1 MNNEI
6 NEIRTRYERRS
17 LKAQSEKKDRNWPFS
32 YFVQSER
39 EFIYAKIIRNL
50 FNSCNDIKI
59 IEIGAGN
66 GSNLLFFH
74 RLGIPFPNIYANEL
88 LENRGVIL
96 KKNLPTPNIYIGNA
110 CELKYNE
117 EFDIVFQSTVFTSIL
132 DYEFKKKLAD
142 RMWEMVKSTGI
153 ILWYDF
159 KYNNPNNRDVK
170 GIDKKEIKMLFPL
183 AKDIEFYNVTLA
195 PPIGRRIGK
204 LYNILNFFLPFLRTH
219 LIAVIKK

>member
-1 MNNEI
+1 MDKNSEVLKI
-6 NEIRTRYERRS
+6 KLRYDKR
-17 LKAQSEKKDRNWPFS
+17 KGKNHDTNWIFS
-32 YFVQSER
+32 FFIQSER
-39 EFIYAKIIRNL
+39 EFIYTKIVRKFTSQL
-50 FNSCNDIKI
+50 SKIKI
-59 IEIGAGN
+59 IEIGAGT

-74 RLGIPFPNIYANEL
+74 RMGIPFTNIYANEL
-88 LENRGVIL
+88 LEDRGAVL
-96 KKNLPTPNIYIGNA
+96 KKNLPIPNIYIGDA
-110 CELKYNE
+110 CELNYNE

-132 DYEFKKKLAD
+132 DDEFKKKLAD
-142 RMWEMVKSTGI
+142 TMWEMVKTTGI

-159 KYNNPNNRDVK
+159 KYNNPNNLDVK
-170 GIDKKEIKMLFPL
+170 GIGKKEIKMLFPL